1 MKKITISASSGPGA
15 LVENAWQ
22 DVGASFERFCLTAG
36 IATLS
41 GMLEEDAVR
50 LCGSR

>member
-1 MKKITISASSGPGA
+1 MKEITTSAACGPGA
-15 LVENAWQ
+15 IVENTWQ

-36 IATLS
+36 IATVS
-41 GMLEEDAVR
+41 GLLEEDAVG